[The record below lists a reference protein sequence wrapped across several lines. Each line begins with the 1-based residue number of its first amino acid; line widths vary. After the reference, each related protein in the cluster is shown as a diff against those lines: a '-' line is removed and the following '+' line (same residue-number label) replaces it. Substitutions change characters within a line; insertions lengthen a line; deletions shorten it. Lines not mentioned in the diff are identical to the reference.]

1 MFIKVFR
8 RHRENDPS
16 RVVLLFG
23 LKSDKLH
30 LNPVEILHSVQ
41 DDMIVIMDPKDEIKA
56 KLDIVAVIGEYLELK
71 PAGMHGF
78 RALCPFHSEKSA
90 SFHVSSDRQIFHCF
104 GCGEGGDMFTFVQ
117 KMEGMD
123 FPEALMHLGKKA
135 GVEIKRFS
143 TTEGNTKQ
151 RLMAIHELATSFYK
165 KVLSSSSS
173 AKVAREYLTNRG
185 ITSELIDRFGIGF
198 APDDWS
204 MLSDALLKRGF
215 SEAELVQAGLS
226 LKKKSGSGVL
236 DRFRARIMIPLRDQH
251 GNTVG
256 FTGRQLPGADSNM
269 GKYVNSPETLIY
281 HKGRLVYGLDLAKRA
296 IKDKHGVIVMEGN
309 LDVVASNK
317 IGVQNVVASSGT
329 ALTQEQL
336 ELIKRYT
343 DTVVFCFD
351 RDAAGLTAAKKGVT
365 IARSLGFDVRAI
377 SLPTDVKDP
386 DDLVQKNPE
395 KWKQLSEQSIPFM
408 QYLFDRTLFGRDIS
422 NVDHKRIIS
431 QELLPAIGEISDVV
445 EREHWLAKL
454 ASLLNIELAILRTA
468 IDPKT
473 EKKILNSN
481 TNSVQTTKLSKKD
494 QILLVLVGSIL
505 NDEVHRDYVRK
516 ELESTVIE
524 NQEIA
529 NLYKFLEQTYT
540 QTIETAENQ
549 SFFARARN
557 IFQSDP
563 LKESLLS
570 LLDESSLIAE
580 QQFES
585 LSPASYLTQLNTLFE
600 TLRATDRQ
608 SKRSVIAQK
617 LRQAEDAGDVETVK
631 KLLGELN

>member
-1 MFIKVFR
+1 M
-8 RHRENDPS
+8 DS
-16 RVVLLFG
+16 Q
-23 LKSDKLH
+23 
-30 LNPVEILHSVQ
+30 VE
-41 DDMIVIMDPKDEIKA
+41 EIKRRA
-56 KLDIVAVIGEYLELK
+56 DIVQVIGERVKLTR
-71 PAGMHGF
+71 AGRNFKG
-78 RALCPFHSEKSA
+78 LCPFHSEKSA

-104 GCGEGGDMFTFVQ
+104 GCGEGGDIFSFVQ

-123 FPEALMHLGKKA
+123 FPEVLMHLGEKA

-151 RLMAIHELATSFYK
+151 RLMTIHELATSFYK
-165 KVLSSSSS
+165 KVLSSSSGAS
-173 AKVAREYLTNRG
+173 VAREYLANRG
-185 ITSELIDRFGIGF
+185 ITTELIDRFEIGF

-226 LKKKSGSGVL
+226 LKKKSGTGVL

-251 GNTVG
+251 GKTVG

-269 GKYVNSPETLIY
+269 GKYVNSPETPIY

-296 IKDKHGVIVMEGN
+296 IKDKRGVIVMEGN

-336 ELIKRYT
+336 ELMKRYT

-386 DDLVQKNPE
+386 DDLVQKDPSA
-395 KWKQLSEQSIPFM
+395 WKKLSEASVPFM
-408 QYLFDRTLFGRDIS
+408 QYLFDRTLFNRDIS
-422 NVDHKRIIS
+422 NVDDKRVIS
-431 QELLPAIGEISDVV
+431 QELLPAITEMTDVV

-454 ASLLNIELAILRTA
+454 ASLLNIDLAILRTA
-468 IDPKT
+468 LKT
-473 EKKILNSN
+473 SPQPSSKGEGTTN
-481 TNSVQTTKLSKKD
+481 TNSIHQEKLTKKD
-494 QILLVLVGSIL
+494 QILLVLLGSFV
-505 NDEVHRDYVRK
+505 NDAVNREYVRA
-516 ELESTVIE
+516 ELKSTVIDSE
-524 NQEIA
+524 AIR
-529 NLYKFLEQTYT
+529 NLYKFLEETYT
-540 QTIETAENQ
+540 SDIETAQNQ
-549 SFFARARN
+549 TFFAKVRMLL
-557 IFQSDP
+557 QSDP
-563 LKESLLS
+563 TKESLLS
-570 LLDESSLIAE
+570 LLDQSSLIAE
-580 QQFES
+580 QLFEN
-585 LSPASYLTQLNTLFE
+585 LSPASCLTQLNILFE

-608 SKRSVIAQK
+608 KSRSILAQK
-617 LRQAEDAGDVETVK
+617 LRQAESAGDVDAVN
-631 KLLGELN
+631 KLLSELN

>member
-1 MFIKVFR
+1 
-8 RHRENDPS
+8 
-16 RVVLLFG
+16 
-23 LKSDKLH
+23 
-30 LNPVEILHSVQ
+30 
-41 DDMIVIMDPKDEIKA
+41 MDPKDEIKA
-56 KLDIVAVIGEYLELK
+56 KLDIVTVIGEYLELK

-104 GCGEGGDMFTFVQ
+104 GCGEGGDIFSFVQ

-123 FPEALMHLGKKA
+123 FPEVLMHLGEKA

-151 RLMAIHELATSFYK
+151 RLMTIHELATSFYK
-165 KVLSSSSS
+165 KVLSSSSGAS
-173 AKVAREYLTNRG
+173 VAREYLANRG
-185 ITSELIDRFGIGF
+185 ITTELIDRFEIGF

-226 LKKKSGSGVL
+226 LKKKSGTGVL

-251 GNTVG
+251 GKTVG

-269 GKYVNSPETLIY
+269 GKYVNSPETPIY

-296 IKDKHGVIVMEGN
+296 IKDKRGVIVMEGN

-336 ELIKRYT
+336 ELMKRYT

-386 DDLVQKNPE
+386 DDLVQKDPSA
-395 KWKQLSEQSIPFM
+395 WKKLSEASVPFM
-408 QYLFDRTLFGRDIS
+408 QYLFDRTLFNRDIS
-422 NVDHKRIIS
+422 NVDDKRVIS
-431 QELLPAIGEISDVV
+431 QELLPAITEMTDVV

-454 ASLLNIELAILRTA
+454 ASLLNIDLAILRTA
-468 IDPKT
+468 LKT
-473 EKKILNSN
+473 SPQPSSKGEGTTN
-481 TNSVQTTKLSKKD
+481 TNSIHQEKLTKKD
-494 QILLVLVGSIL
+494 QILLVLLGSFV
-505 NDEVHRDYVRK
+505 NDAVNREYVRA
-516 ELESTVIE
+516 ELKSTVIDSE
-524 NQEIA
+524 AIR
-529 NLYKFLEQTYT
+529 NLYKFLEETYT
-540 QTIETAENQ
+540 SDIETAQNQ
-549 SFFARARN
+549 TFFAKVRMLL
-557 IFQSDP
+557 QSDP
-563 LKESLLS
+563 TKESLLS
-570 LLDESSLIAE
+570 LLDQSSLIAE
-580 QQFES
+580 QLFEN
-585 LSPASYLTQLNTLFE
+585 LSPASCLTQLNILFE

-608 SKRSVIAQK
+608 KSRSILAQK
-617 LRQAEDAGDVETVK
+617 LRQAESAGDVDAVN
-631 KLLGELN
+631 KLLSELN

>member
-1 MFIKVFR
+1 
-8 RHRENDPS
+8 
-16 RVVLLFG
+16 
-23 LKSDKLH
+23 
-30 LNPVEILHSVQ
+30 
-41 DDMIVIMDPKDEIKA
+41 MDPKDEIKA

-78 RALCPFHSEKSA
+78 RALCPFHAEKSA

-104 GCGEGGDMFTFVQ
+104 GCGEGGDIFTFVQ

-123 FPEALMHLGKKA
+123 FPEVLMHLGQKA

-151 RLMAIHELATSFYK
+151 RLMGIHELATSFYK
-165 KVLSSSSS
+165 KVLSSSSGS
-173 AKVAREYLTNRG
+173 HVAREYLANRG
-185 ITSELIDRFGIGF
+185 ITSELIDRFEIGF

-226 LKKKSGSGVL
+226 IKKKSGIGVL

-296 IKDKHGVIVMEGN
+296 IKDHKCLIIMEGN

-317 IGVQNVVASSGT
+317 IGVQHVVASSGT

-365 IARSLGFDVRAI
+365 IARSLSFDVRAI

-395 KWKQLSEQSIPFM
+395 VWKKLSNESIPFM
-408 QYLFDRTLFGRDIS
+408 QYLFDRTLFSRDIS
-422 NVDHKRIIS
+422 NVDHKRLIS
-431 QELLPAIGEISDVV
+431 QELLPAISEISDVV

-454 ASLLNIELAILRTA
+454 ASLLNIDLAILRTA
-468 IDPKT
+468 IHPKL
-473 EKKILNSN
+473 EKSVIKTN
-481 TNSVQTTKLSKKD
+481 TNSVHPIKLGKKD
-494 QILLVLVGSIL
+494 QVLLVLIGSIL
-505 NDEVHRDYVRK
+505 NDELNRDYVRK
-516 ELESTVIE
+516 QLELTVIDHE
-524 NQEIA
+524 QIA
-529 NLYKFLEQTYT
+529 NLYKFLEETYT
-540 QTIETAENQ
+540 SDIETAKTK
-549 SFFARARN
+549 SFFAKARN
-557 IFQSDP
+557 LLQSDP
-563 LKESLLS
+563 SKETLLS
-570 LLDESSLIAE
+570 LLDQSSLIAE
-580 QQFES
+580 QQFEN
-585 LSPASYLTQLNTLFE
+585 LSPASCLTQLNTLFE
-600 TLRATDRQ
+600 TLHATDRQ
-608 SKRSVIAQK
+608 SKRSILAQK
-617 LRQAEDAGDVETVK
+617 LRQAEDAGDVEAVN
-631 KLLGELN
+631 KLLSELN

>member
-1 MFIKVFR
+1 
-8 RHRENDPS
+8 
-16 RVVLLFG
+16 
-23 LKSDKLH
+23 
-30 LNPVEILHSVQ
+30 
-41 DDMIVIMDPKDEIKA
+41 MDPKDEIKA

-78 RALCPFHSEKSA
+78 RALCPFHAEKSP

-104 GCGEGGDMFTFVQ
+104 GCSEGGDIFTFVQ

-123 FPEALMHLGKKA
+123 FPEVLMHLGKKA

-151 RLMAIHELATSFYK
+151 RLMMIHELATSFYK
-165 KVLSSSSS
+165 KVLSSSTGS
-173 AKVAREYLTNRG
+173 KVARDYLANRG
-185 ITSELIDRFGIGF
+185 ITAELIERFGIGF

-204 MLSDALLKRGF
+204 VLSDALLKRGF

-236 DRFRARIMIPLRDQH
+236 DRFRARVMIPLRDQH

-256 FTGRQLPGADSNM
+256 FTGRQLPGADVAM
-269 GKYVNSPETLIY
+269 GKYVNSPETPVY

-329 ALTQEQL
+329 ALTLEQL

-365 IARSLGFDVRAI
+365 IARTLGFDVRAI
-377 SLPTDVKDP
+377 SLPSDVKDP

-395 KWKQLSEQSIPFM
+395 QWKLLSENSIPFM

-422 NVDHKRIIS
+422 NVDHKRVIS
-431 QELLPAIGEISDVV
+431 QELLPAIGEMMDVV

-454 ASLLNIELAILRTA
+454 ASLLNIELSILRTA
-468 IDPKT
+468 ISPKT
-473 EKKILNSN
+473 EKKVVVAN
-481 TNSVQTTKLSKKD
+481 TNGVHPIKLNKKD
-494 QILLVLVGSIL
+494 QILLVLIGSFL
-505 NDEVHRDYVRK
+505 NDEVNREFVQK
-516 ELESTVIE
+516 ELRSTVIDNE
-524 NQEIA
+524 SII
-529 NLYKFLEQTYT
+529 NLYKFLESTYT
-540 QTIETAENQ
+540 SDIETAKKQ
-549 SFFARARN
+549 SFFAKARS
-557 IFQSDP
+557 ILQSDP

-580 QQFES
+580 QQFEN
-585 LSPASYLTQLNTLFE
+585 LSPASCLTQLNILFE
-600 TLRATDRQ
+600 TLHATDRH
-608 SKRSVIAQK
+608 STRSVLAQK
-617 LRQAEDAGDVETVK
+617 LRQAEDAGDVETVQ
-631 KLLGELN
+631 KLLSEL

>member
-1 MFIKVFR
+1 
-8 RHRENDPS
+8 
-16 RVVLLFG
+16 
-23 LKSDKLH
+23 
-30 LNPVEILHSVQ
+30 
-41 DDMIVIMDPKDEIKA
+41 MDPKDEIKA

-104 GCGEGGDMFTFVQ
+104 GCGEGGDIFSFVQ

-123 FPEALMHLGKKA
+123 FPEVLMHLGEKA

-151 RLMAIHELATSFYK
+151 RLMGIHELATSFYK
-165 KVLSSSSS
+165 KVLTSSSG
-173 AKVAREYLTNRG
+173 ANVAREYLANRG
-185 ITSELIDRFGIGF
+185 ITTELIDRFEIGF

-226 LKKKSGSGVL
+226 LKKKSGSGVI

-251 GNTVG
+251 GKTVG
-256 FTGRQLPGADSNM
+256 FTGRQLPGADSSM
-269 GKYVNSPETLIY
+269 GKYVNSPETPIY
-281 HKGRLVYGLDLAKRA
+281 HKSRLVYGLDLAKRA

-386 DDLVQKNPE
+386 DDLVQKNPNAWV
-395 KWKQLSEQSIPFM
+395 KLSETSVPFM
-408 QYLFDRTLFGRDIS
+408 QYLFDRTLFNRDIS
-422 NVDHKRIIS
+422 NVDDKRVIS
-431 QELLPAIGEISDVV
+431 QELLPAIAEMTDVV

-454 ASLLNIELAILRTA
+454 ASLLNIDLAILRTA
-468 IDPKT
+468 INPKT
-473 EKKILNSN
+473 EKTGTTLDK
-481 TNSVQTTKLSKKD
+481 NSVHPEKLTKKD
-494 QILLVLVGSIL
+494 QILLVLIGSFA
-505 NDEVHRDYVRK
+505 NDEVNREYVRA
-516 ELESTVIE
+516 ELKSTVIDSE
-524 NQEIA
+524 AIA
-529 NLYKFLEQTYT
+529 NLYKFLEETYT
-540 QTIETAENQ
+540 SDIETAQ
-549 SFFARARN
+549 KQTFFAKARS
-557 IFQSDP
+557 ILQSDP
-563 LKESLLS
+563 TKDSLLS
-570 LLDESSLIAE
+570 LLDQSSLIAE
-580 QQFES
+580 QLFEN
-585 LSPASYLTQLNTLFE
+585 LSPASCLTQLNILFE

-608 SKRSVIAQK
+608 KSRSILAQK
-617 LRQAEDAGDVETVK
+617 LRQAESAGDVETVN
-631 KLLGELN
+631 KLLSELN

>member
-1 MFIKVFR
+1 
-8 RHRENDPS
+8 
-16 RVVLLFG
+16 
-23 LKSDKLH
+23 
-30 LNPVEILHSVQ
+30 
-41 DDMIVIMDPKDEIKA
+41 MDPKDEIKA

-78 RALCPFHSEKSA
+78 RALCPFHAEKSA

-104 GCGEGGDMFTFVQ
+104 GCGEGGDIFSFVQ

-123 FPEALMHLGKKA
+123 FPEVLMHLGEKA

-151 RLMAIHELATSFYK
+151 RLMGIHELATSFYK
-165 KVLSSSSS
+165 KVLTSSSGAS
-173 AKVAREYLTNRG
+173 VAREYLANRG
-185 ITSELIDRFGIGF
+185 ITTELIDRFEIGF

-226 LKKKSGSGVL
+226 LKKKSGSGIL

-251 GNTVG
+251 GKTVG

-269 GKYVNSPETLIY
+269 GKYVNSPETPIY

-365 IARSLGFDVRAI
+365 IARTLGFDVRAI

-386 DDLVQKNPE
+386 DDLVQKDPNA
-395 KWKQLSEQSIPFM
+395 WKKLSEASIPFM
-408 QYLFDRTLFGRDIS
+408 QYLFDRTLFNRDIS
-422 NVDHKRIIS
+422 NVDDKRVIS
-431 QELLPAIGEISDVV
+431 QELLPAITEMTDVV

-454 ASLLNIELAILRTA
+454 ASLLNIDLAILRTA
-468 IDPKT
+468 LKT
-473 EKKILNSN
+473 SPQPSPSKKEGATN
-481 TNSVQTTKLSKKD
+481 TNSVHPEKLTKKD
-494 QILLVLVGSIL
+494 QILLVLLGSFV
-505 NDEVHRDYVRK
+505 NDEVNRSYVQT
-516 ELESTVIE
+516 ELQSTVIDTE
-524 NQEIA
+524 AIA
-529 NLYKFLEQTYT
+529 NLYKFLEETYT
-540 QTIETAENQ
+540 SGIETAQ
-549 SFFARARN
+549 KQTFFAKARSILQN
-557 IFQSDP
+557 DP
-563 LKESLLS
+563 TKDSLLS
-570 LLDESSLIAE
+570 LLDQSSLIAE
-580 QQFES
+580 QLFEN
-585 LSPASYLTQLNTLFE
+585 LSPASCLTQLNILFE

-608 SKRSVIAQK
+608 KSRSVLAQK
-617 LRQAEDAGDVETVK
+617 LRQAESAGDVETVN
-631 KLLGELN
+631 KLLSELN

>member
-1 MFIKVFR
+1 
-8 RHRENDPS
+8 
-16 RVVLLFG
+16 
-23 LKSDKLH
+23 
-30 LNPVEILHSVQ
+30 
-41 DDMIVIMDPKDEIKA
+41 MDPKDEIKA

-78 RALCPFHSEKSA
+78 RALCPLHSEKSA

-123 FPEALMHLGKKA
+123 FPEALMHLGQKA

-151 RLMAIHELATSFYK
+151 RLMNIHELATSFYK
-165 KVLSSSSS
+165 KVLTSSTGSQ
-173 AKVAREYLTNRG
+173 VAREYLANRG
-185 ITSELIDRFGIGF
+185 ITPELIDRFGIGF
-198 APDDWS
+198 SPDDWS

-215 SEAELVQAGLS
+215 SETELVQAGLS

-269 GKYVNSPETLIY
+269 GKYVNSPETPIY

-386 DDLVQKNPE
+386 DDLVQQNPE
-395 KWKQLSEQSIPFM
+395 QWKKLSEESIPFM

-431 QELLPAIGEISDVV
+431 QELLSAIGEISGVV

-468 IDPKT
+468 IKT
-473 EKKILNSN
+473 SPQPSPSKGEGAKN
-481 TNSVQTTKLSKKD
+481 TNSVHPTKLTRKD
-494 QILLVLVGSIL
+494 QILLVLIGSIL
-505 NDEVHRDYVRK
+505 NDEVHRDHVRK

-524 NQEIA
+524 NQAIA
-529 NLYKFLEQTYT
+529 NLYKFLEETYT
-540 QTIETAENQ
+540 SGIETAKNE

-557 IFQSDP
+557 LLQSDP

-580 QQFES
+580 QQFEN

-608 SKRSVIAQK
+608 SKRSVLAQK

-631 KLLGELN
+631 KLLSELN

>member
-1 MFIKVFR
+1 MT
-8 RHRENDPS
+8 DC
-16 RVVLLFG
+16 
-23 LKSDKLH
+23 
-30 LNPVEILHSVQ
+30 
-41 DDMIVIMDPKDEIKA
+41 IMDPKDEIKA

-71 PAGMHGF
+71 PAGMNGF
-78 RALCPFHSEKSA
+78 RALCPFHHEKSP

-104 GCGEGGDMFTFVQ
+104 GCGEGGDIFTFVQ

-143 TTEGNTKQ
+143 TTEGNVKQ
-151 RLMAIHELATSFYK
+151 RMMMIHELATSFYK
-165 KVLSSSSS
+165 KVLSSSTGSQ
-173 AKVAREYLTNRG
+173 VARDYLANRG
-185 ITSELIDRFGIGF
+185 ITSELIERFGIGF

-204 MLSDALLKRGF
+204 VLSDALLKRGF

-226 LKKKSGSGVL
+226 LKKKSGSGVI
-236 DRFRARIMIPLRDQH
+236 DRFRARVMIPLRDQH

-256 FTGRQLPGADSNM
+256 FTGRVLPGADTQQ
-269 GKYVNSPETLIY
+269 GKYMNSPETPVY

-296 IKDKHGVIVMEGN
+296 IKDHRCVIVMEGN

-377 SLPTDVKDP
+377 SLPVDVKDP

-395 KWKQLSEQSIPFM
+395 QWKQLSENSIPFM
-408 QYLFDRTLFGRDIS
+408 QYLFDRTLFDRDIS

-431 QELLPAIGEISDVV
+431 QELLPAIGEITDVV

-468 IDPKT
+468 ITPKA
-473 EKKILNSN
+473 EKVVVKPN
-481 TNSVQTTKLSKKD
+481 TNGVQQAKLSKKD
-494 QILLVLVGSIL
+494 QILLVLIGSYL
-505 NDEVHRDYVRK
+505 NDEVNREHVRSA
-516 ELESTVIE
+516 LGSTVINNE
-524 NQEIA
+524 SIA
-529 NLYKFLEQTYT
+529 NLYNFVESTYT
-540 QTIETAENQ
+540 SNIEAAKMQ
-549 SFFARARN
+549 PFFPRVR
-557 IFQSDP
+557 SLLEHDP
-563 LKESLLS
+563 LKESILS
-570 LLDESSLIAE
+570 LLDESSLVAE
-580 QQFES
+580 QLFEN
-585 LSPASYLTQLNTLFE
+585 LSPNACLTQLNTLFE
-600 TLRATDRQ
+600 TLQATDRH
-608 SKRSVIAQK
+608 SDRSVLAQK

-631 KLLGELN
+631 KLLSELN